1 MGSGSIS
8 PGRYQPAKRAPL
20 DDRYI
25 RQLVLSQR
33 KHLFIS
39 GAHAAAATA
48 EWTGSVCTE
57 ALAHGVQPGVAR
69 CLQGADFGGVVAPR
83 YWYPRGCVLRSGG
96 TASLHGVQPQL
107 SHHHGCAR
115 TSTMLGCGFQ
125 RLDCHSSASVH
136 WPQALWNTSTA
147 ADQQALDLGPLP
159 CPSSWHIAQS
169 VSGDRIEA
177 CAPPCRIFV

>member
-48 EWTGSVCTE
+48 ERIGIVCTG
-57 ALAHGVQPGVAR
+57 ALARGVQPWVAR
-69 CLQGADFGGVVAPR
+69 AFRMRFLVALSRPVTGAHAGVCCAAAALLVCTACNLSSPIITGVQELPLCWDAASKDSIATR
-83 YWYPRGCVLRSGG
+83 LPQSTGRKRSGTRQRRLTSRLSIWG
-96 TASLHGVQPQL
+96 RYPVQ
-107 SHHHGCAR
+107 
-115 TSTMLGCGFQ
+115 
-125 RLDCHSSASVH
+125 
-136 WPQALWNTSTA
+136 
-147 ADQQALDLGPLP
+147 
-159 CPSSWHIAQS
+159 SSWHIARS
-169 VSGDRIEA
+169 VSGGRIE
-177 CAPPCRIFV
+177 P

>member
-48 EWTGSVCTE
+48 ERIGIVCTG
-57 ALAHGVQPGVAR
+57 ALARGVQPWVAR
-69 CLQGADFGGVVAPR
+69 AFRMRFLVALSRPATGAHAGVCCAAAALLV
-83 YWYPRGCVLRSGG
+83 C
-96 TASLHGVQPQL
+96 TACNL
-107 SHHHGCAR
+107 SSPIITGAQELPLCWDAASKDSKQS
-115 TSTMLGCGFQ
+115 ST
-125 RLDCHSSASVH
+125 SVH

-147 ADQQALDLGPLP
+147 ADQQALDLGPLFRP
-159 CPSSWHIAQS
+159 VFLAHRPKCERGPH
-169 VSGDRIEA
+169 
-177 CAPPCRIFV
+177 